1 MKRSYPISEET
12 AVDQQRM
19 EFLMKRCGSKP
30 GPTHHHAPQGSAHTC
45 NSCSNQWGET
55 IKNKR
60 TSNSGA
66 PAPMT
71 TTLSQSGDWEHTCND
86 CTTAV
91 LGAPTEEE
99 PTDVVAKNVVSSRE
113 EHHQL
118 QLKDGSFTVNSSL
131 VSPVPLLPPP
141 PRPGTNYSS
150 LSQGQG
156 RSGEGEGE
164 GTALSSLVDDSSC
177 QCFAQE
183 PSQVWSRTGSTCI
196 PSPLC
201 LHVVNH
207 GSLSQ
212 GRGEEEE
219 ASLNSPGGVSHS
231 LSSMDT
237 GFKPRDPADAV
248 RNCSRINWEVKKV
261 IVETLTRQ
269 LLQTENYITVDYQF
283 QDGQTS
289 SSSEASM
296 SWSLSREEAPP
307 SDSVAVVN
315 MQHHQQQ
322 QQHVSITTNNA
333 QRQKEEQERTLSG
346 PSERGSLP
354 HSTNGAEPELKS
366 RYCND
371 NDDEL
376 HVHVC
381 RPHPRATRVEEQ
393 QQLEGEG
400 GGGGGGGG
408 RDEGAG
414 PCGVS
419 GGGGSCEGGEAGEDG
434 CDGTPCEAMRWNLGG
449 MCFGVY
455 GVCECVCV

>member
-1 MKRSYPISEET
+1 MKRSYPVSEEM

-30 GPTHHHAPQGSAHTC
+30 GSTHHQAHI
-45 NSCSNQWGET
+45 SCSDQWGET
-55 IKNKR
+55 ITNKH
-60 TSNSGA
+60 TSNSRA

-71 TTLSQSGDWEHTCND
+71 TTLSQSGDWERTRND

-91 LGAPTEEE
+91 LGAPTDES
-99 PTDVVAKNVVSSRE
+99 TDAVAKNVVSSRE

-141 PRPGTNYSS
+141 RPGNYSS

-156 RSGEGEGE
+156 HSSGEGEGGE
-164 GTALSSLVDDSSC
+164 EPGGERTAVSALVNDSSC

-183 PSQVWSRTGSTCI
+183 PSQVWSRTGSTCT

-201 LHVVNH
+201 LHVVNR

-212 GRGEEEE
+212 GCGEEE

-231 LSSMDT
+231 LSSMET

-248 RNCSRINWEVKKV
+248 RNCSRIDREVKKV
-261 IVETLTRQ
+261 IVETLTWQ

-283 QDGQTS
+283 QDGHAS
-289 SSSEASM
+289 SSSEASI

-315 MQHHQQQ
+315 TLQHQQQ
-322 QQHVSITTNNA
+322 HASITTNNA
-333 QRQKEEQERTLSG
+333 QQQKEEQERNLSG
-346 PSERGSLP
+346 PSERGSP
-354 HSTNGAEPELKS
+354 SHSTNGAEPELKS

-371 NDDEL
+371 NDDEI

-381 RPHPRATRVEEQ
+381 QPHPRASRVEQ

-400 GGGGGGGG
+400 EGGEY
-408 RDEGAG
+408 EGAG
-414 PCGVS
+414 LCGVI
-419 GGGGSCEGGEAGEDG
+419 GGGGSCEGGEGGEDG
-434 CDGTPCEAMRWNLGG
+434 CDGTPREAMRWNLGG

-455 GVCECVCV
+455 VVCV